1 MQSYIK
7 IKLKFKCIIGIL
19 PKERVEKQKIVV
31 KIKAKSD
38 DFLDY
43 AKVAKCVKANY
54 KKQKFQTIEDS
65 LNFMGANLKE
75 LFPQIFYLKI
85 TTFKPKIL
93 KNAKVGA
100 SRQFIL
106 TNLGGK
112 NV

>member
-1 MQSYIK
+1 
-7 IKLKFKCIIGIL
+7 
-19 PKERVEKQKIVV
+19 
-31 KIKAKSD
+31 
-38 DFLDY
+38 
-43 AKVAKCVKANY
+43 
-54 KKQKFQTIEDS
+54 
-65 LNFMGANLKE
+65 MGANLKE

-106 TNLGGK
+106 TNLRGK